1 MAVDSLATADDLA
14 SFPGAPF
21 DELLVE
27 VAQESVRADAGW
39 HIAPVR
45 SETLYL
51 LSYGDYFISIPSLR
65 ILSVEA
71 VRYGPDLTEYTDGW
85 TVTRGGLWIATGWT
99 AGPVE
104 VDLTHGYDETPL
116 DLLPVIAARA
126 DTIASATVD
135 PSVESITEVSGPFT
149 NTTRYS
155 HGGTTGRTQQHPS
168 IARYALPPGVA

>member
-71 VRYGPDLTEYTDGW
+71 VRYGPDLTEYTEGW

-116 DLLPVIAARA
+116 DLLPVIVSRVRSAGSVLSV
-126 DTIASATVD
+126 ASDDQRVTFD
-135 PSVESITEVSGPFT
+135 LSGGQT
-149 NTTRYS
+149 NALDRYK
-155 HGGTTGRTQQHPS
+155 
-168 IARYALPPGVA
+168 LPPGVA